1 MKELIVLLT
10 RMTETQ
16 EALKNLG
23 VHLHIG
29 LKPTG
34 GAATRPQRSLAVK
47 PMASKMSSAEKIL
60 ETAAASAADGKI
72 SRATLSADCRS
83 QWGLSGQ
90 MIGQGLR
97 SLVVNKY
104 LKYDKVS
111 GIYKIL

>member
-29 LKPTG
+29 LKSQT
-34 GAATRPQRSLAVK
+34 PQRSLATK
-47 PMASKMSSAEKIL
+47 PMTKNMSSAEIIL
-60 ETAAASAADGKI
+60 QTAIASAADGKI
-72 SRATLSADCRS
+72 SRSTLSADCRA
-83 QWGLSGQ
+83 QGLSGQ

-97 SLVVNKY
+97 SLVLNKH
-104 LKYDKVS
+104 LRYDKVS